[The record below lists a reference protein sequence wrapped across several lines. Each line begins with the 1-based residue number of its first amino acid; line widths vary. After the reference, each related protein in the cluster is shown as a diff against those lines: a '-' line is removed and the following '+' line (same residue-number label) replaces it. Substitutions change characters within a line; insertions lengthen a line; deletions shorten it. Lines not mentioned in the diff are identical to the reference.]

1 MEKYKKYCKKL
12 TQIQI
17 ETQKQKQKTFNFFFE
32 FLSKFF
38 MSQEFANFAPSQ
50 NIPQNN
56 SENNTPNQ
64 SNYGPRQEK
73 QAAWGRAIARSQS
86 TKTASKTIKSAR
98 ASFVAFLNQNGMN
111 LLTSAVEFA
120 RCGDF
125 IKSSYIIYTRH
136 DDFRQPLEQFL
147 QQYPQYLNGVIQIR
161 DFLRQTQN
169 QVQVGNYLNS
179 QNY

>member
-1 MEKYKKYCKKL
+1 
-12 TQIQI
+12 
-17 ETQKQKQKTFNFFFE
+17 
-32 FLSKFF
+32 
-38 MSQEFANFAPSQ
+38 MSQEFANFAPP
-50 NIPQNN
+50 PQNSN
-56 SENNTPNQ
+56 ESPSAPNQ
-64 SNYGPRQEK
+64 SNYGPGQEK

-86 TKTASKTIKSAR
+86 TKAASKTIKSAR

-120 RCGDF
+120 RSGDF

-147 QQYPQYLNGVIQIR
+147 QQYPQYTDGVIQIR

-169 QVQVGNYLNS
+169 QIQVGNYLNNS
-179 QNY
+179 EQNY